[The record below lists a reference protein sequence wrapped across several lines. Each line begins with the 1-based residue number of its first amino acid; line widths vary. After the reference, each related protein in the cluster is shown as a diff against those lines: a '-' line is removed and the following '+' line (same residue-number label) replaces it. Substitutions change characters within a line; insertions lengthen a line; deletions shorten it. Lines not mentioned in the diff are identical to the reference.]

1 MARPAACLM
10 CGGVSKSGSPTTRL
24 TIERPSRRRWLA
36 RSAADVLGGGL
47 MRLTRSATRM
57 ESTMYPIELLKR
69 GLRYSRL
76 WTVAK
81 TTSLCLYSDLLWIGL
96 LWIGGPR
103 HEPEAPPVLR
113 EDRRY
118 RQPDAGRRYPPR

>member
-1 MARPAACLM
+1 
-10 CGGVSKSGSPTTRL
+10 
-24 TIERPSRRRWLA
+24 
-36 RSAADVLGGGL
+36 

-96 LWIGGPR
+96 LWISGSR
-103 HEPEAPPVLR
+103 HEPATPPVLR

-118 RQPDAGRRYPPR
+118 RQPDAGGRYSPRRPAGAQSATRDAGGRGPPATARADQARRDADR